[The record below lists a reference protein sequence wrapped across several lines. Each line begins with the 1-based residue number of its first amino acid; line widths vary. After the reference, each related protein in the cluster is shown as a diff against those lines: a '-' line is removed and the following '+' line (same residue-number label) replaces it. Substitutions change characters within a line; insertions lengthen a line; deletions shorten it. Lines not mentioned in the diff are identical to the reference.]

1 MTSSGGYPVSTRWL
15 CLKEEEMMPLCQ
27 PIYGRNR
34 SVNQFAQFISNM
46 GMLVMHDDG
55 DVGGLK

>member
-1 MTSSGGYPVSTRWL
+1 MSTRWL
-15 CLKEEEMMPLCQ
+15 CLKEEETMPLCQ
-27 PIYGRNR
+27 PIYGKNR